1 MTSEEQNE
9 DPGAA
14 GPTRQGLRDLDRR
27 PEKAS
32 GRTSPPNKAGLPL
45 RFVSIVPF
53 LLLATSGI
61 AATIGWFLIIVLGGG
76 RRDPIWVWAASS
88 TARVAVPQ
96 IAAAVGLG
104 IFVFGVTMVSMW
116 AALHGLDTRVGKLF
130 WRVAEAAFSLLAVT
144 LVVAV
149 ATRPEFVTGLGI
161 SRGEWFLGFGFVG
174 FSLSVFRLREWRSA
188 SV

>member
-1 MTSEEQNE
+1 VTSEEQNE
-9 DPGAA
+9 DPSAA
-14 GPTRQGLRDLDRR
+14 GLTRQGIRDLDRR
-27 PEKAS
+27 PETAS
-32 GRTSPPNKAGLPL
+32 GGASPPNKAGLPL

-88 TARVAVPQ
+88 TVRVAVPQ

-116 AALHGLDTRVGKLF
+116 AALHGLDATAGKLF

-144 LVVAV
+144 LVAAV
-149 ATRPEFVTGLGI
+149 ATQPDFVTGLDI

-174 FSLSVFRLREWRSA
+174 FSLLVFRLREWRSA

>member
-1 MTSEEQNE
+1 VTSEEQNG

-14 GPTRQGLRDLDRR
+14 KPTRQGLRDLDRR
-27 PEKAS
+27 PEKAVD
-32 GRTSPPNKAGLPL
+32 RASPPDKAGLLL
-45 RFVSIVPF
+45 RFVSIIPF
-53 LLLATSGI
+53 LLLSASGI
-61 AATIGWFLIIVLGGG
+61 AATIGWFLIIVVGGG
-76 RRDPIWVWAASS
+76 TRDPIWVWAAGSS
-88 TARVAVPQ
+88 ARVAVPQ

-116 AALHGLDTRVGKLF
+116 AALHGLDATAGKLF
-130 WRVAEAAFSLLAVT
+130 WRVAEVAFSLLAVP

-161 SRGEWFLGFGFVG
+161 SRGEWFLSFGFIG